1 MPEKK
6 EQSSKGAV
14 RKDARRRN
22 WVIFGLVSSISA
34 FLIWG
39 GIYASI
45 LNTFKVNLLSPFS
58 FDSIQ
63 SILLFVPYLLPLFWP
78 YFYFRRSWF
87 STFYNLY
94 PLEKRD
100 SSFGDICLMCDG
112 IDRDG
117 HVYEAE
123 VEVNGVMKKRAHF
136 ICDRCVELAAHDKK
150 RLIAIGIFA
159 VAIPSTIWFLNASQ
173 GTQSL
178 ALTTTIFALI
188 ASWWMFTSETTEN
201 DTGVIGKKLVAKY
214 LFEPPPPVIYERLKK
229 TPEPAAQPPADTSGW
244 KEDAPMPAPLPAA
257 AIAVPAPGL
266 APVVIKPMSTDDR
279 HLVELPELSS
289 IGHPFKIHVFTVP
302 SVETAEQLQASLR
315 VGKNNERLEG
325 YICSRLL
332 FLMNAAQPIQNVD
345 SNPSRI
351 NLNNLWLLQDIWIMV
366 IVQSEIHF
374 LERSSVWR
382 SCQLDGNII
391 DVFKDSD
398 RVLRLIDKYVKEQEK
413 APPFKTPIE
422 NIPSA
427 APEQSPPKDQ
437 MDNTAQIKKPPPDPD
452 HDNTARI
459 KKFVG

>member
-1 MPEKK
+1 
-6 EQSSKGAV
+6 
-14 RKDARRRN
+14 
-22 WVIFGLVSSISA
+22 
-34 FLIWG
+34 
-39 GIYASI
+39 
-45 LNTFKVNLLSPFS
+45 
-58 FDSIQ
+58 
-63 SILLFVPYLLPLFWP
+63 
-78 YFYFRRSWF
+78 
-87 STFYNLY
+87 
-94 PLEKRD
+94 
-100 SSFGDICLMCDG
+100 
-112 IDRDG
+112 
-117 HVYEAE
+117 
-123 VEVNGVMKKRAHF
+123 
-136 ICDRCVELAAHDKK
+136 
-150 RLIAIGIFA
+150 
-159 VAIPSTIWFLNASQ
+159 
-173 GTQSL
+173 
-178 ALTTTIFALI
+178 
-188 ASWWMFTSETTEN
+188 
-201 DTGVIGKKLVAKY
+201 
-214 LFEPPPPVIYERLKK
+214 
-229 TPEPAAQPPADTSGW
+229 
-244 KEDAPMPAPLPAA
+244 
-257 AIAVPAPGL
+257 
-266 APVVIKPMSTDDR
+266 
-279 HLVELPELSS
+279 
-289 IGHPFKIHVFTVP
+289 
-302 SVETAEQLQASLR
+302 

>member
-1 MPEKK
+1 MLEKLQK
-6 EQSSKGAV
+6 RSGGAF

-22 WVIFGLVSSISA
+22 WAIFGLVSSVCA

-39 GIYASI
+39 GIFAVI
-45 LNTFKVNLLSPFS
+45 LNKFKIHPLSPFS
-58 FDSIQ
+58 FDSTQ
-63 SILLFVPYLLPLFWP
+63 SFLRFIPYLVPLLWP
-78 YFYFRRSWF
+78 YFYFRRGWF
-87 STFYNLY
+87 GTYYNLY

-117 HVYEAE
+117 HVYETE
-123 VEVNGVMKKRAHF
+123 FEVNGGKKKRAHF
-136 ICDRCVELAAHDKK
+136 ICDRCVDLAAHDKK
-150 RLIAIGIFA
+150 RLIAVGIFA
-159 VAIPSTIWFLNASQ
+159 VAIPSTIWFLNASP
-173 GTQSL
+173 GAQSL

-188 ASWWMFTSETTEN
+188 ASWWMFTSEITTKDKE
-201 DTGVIGKKLVAKY
+201 VIGKRLVAKY
-214 LFEPPPPVIYERLKK
+214 LYEPPPPVIYERVKK
-229 TPEPAAQPPADTSGW
+229 TPEPVAQPPTDTSGW
-244 KEDAPMPAPLPAA
+244 KEDASIPAPISSAA
-257 AIAVPAPGL
+257 VAAPAPGL
-266 APVVIKPMSTDDR
+266 IPVVIKPMSTDDR

-289 IGHPFKIHVFTVP
+289 LNHPFKIHVFTVP
-302 SVETAEQLQASLR
+302 SVEVAEQLQASLR

-332 FLMNAAQPIQNVD
+332 FLLNAAQPIQNVD

-351 NLNNLWLLQDIWIMV
+351 NLNNLWLLQDIWIMI

-422 NIPSA
+422 NAPPA
-427 APEQSPPKDQ
+427 APEQSPPKDE
-437 MDNTAQIKKPPPDPD
+437 MDNTAQIKKPPPDPE

-459 KKFVG
+459 KKFVS